1 MSLAPSSARAR
12 TSARLAV
19 AAAVIVGTGA
29 LVLVLVAREGR
40 KPPLSAH
47 ERTVR
52 IYGADGSFGRAA
64 RLSHVASGQSFGVV
78 GVPGWGFA
86 PGEAAYFTAVGPDGT
101 VFMAN
106 EPQDDNQVFPTA
118 REMVVSEFSPASG
131 RFANLVIPTS
141 TGQTDVAGP
150 WPSSTLRVG
159 GADIA
164 DLQPIDV
171 DGTERIGFLSAQPY
185 EGWNISQNGVYPT
198 LGYLTDGPRG
208 WSYDAAEGVSA
219 LSIAR
224 SATAQTGQPC
234 NQERSADGQPFA
246 DCRLPTEMDQL
257 PHSHDLVIT
266 QYASNVPG
274 GISGQ
279 ITVLDTAGR
288 LLASYAYPTI
298 TLPDGQTVDVH
309 PREIDADPASPAND
323 EHFVVIFDSSTGSQS
338 GPFAMQE
345 FTYDAATATITPLSA
360 PVLTGDTAPDGTAL
374 GFETAQYDR
383 HGDLWAAQS
392 QTGTLTGGPI
402 AIYRPTPAGA
412 TLARAGCTV
421 APTWNGT
428 PWASRCPPDTH
439 ITQTTTLGIVRSIN
453 QDPTTGAMLIAT
465 MSGDL
470 LPIQT
475 ANNETTLTPEPPI
488 DLALNA
494 LTDRTNALTDRTTT
508 LTGIRKGAIDP
519 TTHTL
524 YLPIQQ
530 IERAGACG
538 ARACAPRRLDQWLVA
553 VNLDQVVGGQR
564 RGTHR
569 RPS

>member
-1 MSLAPSSARAR
+1 MGAIV
-12 TSARLAV
+12 AV
-19 AAAVIVGTGA
+19 GA
-29 LVLVLVAREGR
+29 LVLVLVLVGQKAR
-40 KPPLSAH
+40 KPPLPAR

-52 IYGADGSFGRAA
+52 LYGADGSFGRAA

-78 GVPGWGFA
+78 GVPGWAFV

-101 VFMAN
+101 VFIAN
-106 EPQDDNQVFPTA
+106 EPQNDNQVFPTA
-118 REMVVSEFSPASG
+118 REMVVSEFSPARD

-150 WPSSTLRVG
+150 WPSHTLRVG

-171 DGTERIGFLSAQPY
+171 NATEQIGFLSAQPY
-185 EGWNISQNGVYPT
+185 EGWNISKNGVYPT
-198 LGYLTDGPRG
+198 LGYLTHGRRG
-208 WSYDAAEGVSA
+208 WSYDAATSVSA

-224 SATAQTGQPC
+224 SATADTGQPC
-234 NQERSADGQPFA
+234 NQQTSADGQPFA

-266 QYASNVPG
+266 QYASNIPG
-274 GISGQ
+274 GTSGQ
-279 ITVLDTAGR
+279 IMVLDTAGR
-288 LLASYAYPTI
+288 MLASYSYPAI
-298 TLPDGQTVDVH
+298 SLPDGRTVDVH

-345 FTYDAATATITPLSA
+345 FTYHAATATITPLSA
-360 PVLTGDTAPDGTAL
+360 PVLTGDTARDGTAL
-374 GFETAQYDR
+374 GFETARYDN

-402 AIYRPTPAGA
+402 AVYHRTPTGV

-421 APTWNGT
+421 PPTWNGT
-428 PWASRCPPDTH
+428 QWASRCPPDTR

-453 QDPTTGAMLIAT
+453 QDPATGAMLLAT
-465 MSGDL
+465 MSGYL

-475 ANNETTLTPEPPI
+475 ASNGTTLTPERPV
-488 DLALNA
+488 DLALNT
-494 LTDRTNALTDRTTT
+494 LTDRTST
-508 LTGIRKGAIDP
+508 LTGIRKGSIDP

-538 ARACAPRRLDQWLVA
+538 ARACAPRRLAQWLVA
-553 VNLDQVVGGQR
+553 INLDQVVGSERHRTQ
-564 RGTHR
+564 R